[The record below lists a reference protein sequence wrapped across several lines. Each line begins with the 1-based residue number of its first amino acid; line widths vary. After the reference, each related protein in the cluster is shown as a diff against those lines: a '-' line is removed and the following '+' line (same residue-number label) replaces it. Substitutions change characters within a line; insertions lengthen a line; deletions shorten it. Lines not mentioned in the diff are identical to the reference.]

1 MSVLVLALAGVAA
14 ALGAAALALVGRRV
28 LRTTYD
34 TPPSIGAN
42 AALGREA
49 TVRRRVGRP
58 PQGFVA
64 GAWWTLRAASGG
76 PLADG
81 DLVWV
86 VEVDLHRFE
95 LVVERLHPS
104 PTSTSDPEGN
114 HR

>member
-1 MSVLVLALAGVAA
+1 MSVVALALAGVAV
-14 ALGAAALALVGRRV
+14 ALGAAALAVGARRV
-28 LRTTYD
+28 VRTQYD
-34 TPPSIGAN
+34 TPPSAGAD
-42 AALGREA
+42 AALGRET
-49 TVRRRVGRP
+49 TVRRRAGRP

-64 GAWWTLRAASGG
+64 GAWWTLRSASGG

-81 DLVWV
+81 DHVWV

-114 HR
+114 LR